1 MSVLA
6 VGLGSAGLAVIACS
20 ILMGRGGAPGI
31 PPHGKP
37 TMEDV
42 KRLVLSGRKIDAI
55 RCYREIHQVS
65 LAEAKD
71 AVENLCIPE

>member
-1 MSVLA
+1 MSLVA
-6 VGLGSAGLAVIACS
+6 IVIGSAGLAVIACS
-20 ILMGRGGAPGI
+20 FLMGRAGDPGV
-31 PPHGKP
+31 PPAGKA

-42 KRLVLSGRKIDAI
+42 KRLIRAGQRIEAI